1 MKLIIKNGRVID
13 PGNKVNAV
21 LDILIEG
28 GKVAKI
34 GPGFSPRAA
43 SVIDAKGKTVV
54 PGLVDMHTHLREPG
68 REDKETLL
76 SGSRAAV
83 KGGFTAV
90 CCMANTSPVIDS
102 EGLVRYIYTRA
113 SDIGLIDIYPVGAL
127 TKGLEGKEMSEI
139 GLLKEAGVVAL
150 SDDGNSVMDS
160 HLMRRALEYAN
171 MFDLPVIS
179 HCEDTSLSKDGLMN
193 ESYFSTLLG
202 LEGIPNVSEYT
213 AISRDIE
220 LACFTGARLHIAHIS
235 TKQGVE
241 LVRRAKKQGV
251 RVTAETCPHY
261 FTLSDEAV
269 IGFNTNTKVKPPLR
283 AKEDVEA
290 IKKGLADGTIDVIA
304 TDHAPHTEEEKDV
317 EYSFAPFGMIGLE
330 TALSLGITELVEKK
344 VLTLFQLIEKLTC
357 QPANILG
364 LDKGSIS
371 IGKPANI
378 TIIDPVKEW
387 TVTKDKFLS
396 KSKNSPFIGR
406 KLKGVV
412 CEVIA
417 NGKVVMEDG
426 EVKK

>member
-1 MKLIIKNGRVID
+1 VKLIIKNGRVFD
-13 PGNKVNAV
+13 PGNKVDAV

-34 GPGFSPRAA
+34 GPGLSPKAA
-43 SVIDAKGKTVV
+43 SVIDAKGKVVV

-83 KGGFTAV
+83 KGGFTTV
-90 CCMANTSPVIDS
+90 CCMANTNPVIDS

-113 SDIGLIDIYPVGAL
+113 SDIGLIDIYPVGAF
-127 TKGLEGKEMSEI
+127 TKGLKGKEMSEI

-193 ESYFSTLLG
+193 EGYFSTLLG
-202 LEGIPNVSEYT
+202 LAGIPNVSEYT
-213 AISRDIE
+213 AINRDIE
-220 LACFTGARLHIAHIS
+220 LARFTGARLHIAHIS
-235 TKQGVE
+235 TRQGVE
-241 LVRRAKKQGV
+241 LVRRAKKEGV

-269 IGFNTNTKVKPPLR
+269 IGFDTNTKVKPPLR
-283 AKEDVEA
+283 GKKDVDA

-317 EYSFAPFGMIGLE
+317 EYNFAPFGMIGLE
-330 TALSLGITELVEKK
+330 TALSLGITELVGKK
-344 VLTLFQLIEKLTC
+344 VLTISQLIEKISIA
-357 QPANILG
+357 PANILG
-364 LDKGSIS
+364 LAQGSIS

-378 TIIDPVKEW
+378 SVLDPAKEW
-387 TVTKDKFLS
+387 TVAKDKFLS

-412 CEVIA
+412 CEVIS
-417 NGKVVMEDG
+417 NGKVVFTDG
-426 EVKK
+426 EVKG